1 MSYGKKV
8 RQVGTQEVNILDIV
22 KPLTKYSS
30 LIKDKRN
37 LLKELNKALKIA
49 ISDRP
54 GPVWLDIP
62 LELQWSDI
70 QVNKKDVRKIL
81 PKKEPAF
88 EKGKI
93 ITLSKLIKKSQKPL
107 FIVGY
112 GAYLSKSEKKKNKKV
127 YN

>member
-1 MSYGKKV
+1 MGAWQDSVPCIFLSGQVRTDHMSYGKKV

-81 PKKEPAF
+81 PKKNLHLKK
-88 EKGKI
+88 EK
-93 ITLSKLIKKSQKPL
+93 L
-107 FIVGY
+107 
-112 GAYLSKSEKKKNKKV
+112 
-127 YN
+127 